1 MGNGMPLPVRRAPVA
16 CFPDTSTGM
25 LSTDSRREALNWDA
39 NRLTDSLENRMPRM
53 FRSTLQ
59 NLLIVGLGCSAVAIA
74 DSANSASPP
83 KARFAEL
90 LPKWQ
95 RGALKAPDIA
105 EKVVALPATRPF
117 EALAAT
123 APEDTAGVDKVGY
136 VEDLDANLSPTWNW
150 TRRADGTDAA
160 RVRFASRGACGLR
173 LQFEGIDPK
182 AQIEM
187 RFFDEAGESVLG
199 PFVSPRVDEQGGWWS
214 PTIWGEVAGVE
225 LIALDGVRPEAAQP
239 QVVRVAYLNQGGSC
253 GVTPGQVL
261 SCNNDIQCHNSWANG
276 EGRGVALF
284 YNIKDGVCLRWT
296 GALLARQP
304 GDFSPLFMT
313 SNFACGTS
321 GEADSV
327 EVYWEYE
334 TDACNGAFP
343 ATPANQPRNL
353 GAVRIKRHVD
363 ADWSLLALLDPPAAS
378 NPDYLGWNSGSWS
391 DNATATVIHH
401 PRGSFKRISFGETGI
416 LQQVAL
422 CLSIL
427 PGGCFDVDS
436 RRVNT
441 SDGPTELGSTGAPVV
456 DSNRQVRLV
465 ISGRVSDSWVCADA
479 PFRSYGGRLDQAY
492 DHLKY
497 ALADAFIASPTYV
510 NNTAV
515 GDDGGNGI
523 LERGVVAAPYTGI
536 LEASFVVRAGDELR
550 INPGNYTGRVKI
562 WRPMKLKRDGTSGS
576 VRMGI

>member
-1 MGNGMPLPVRRAPVA
+1 MLLTVLRASLIAVTGLSPALAADSVLSASRPTRPGAMAGLPAWQRASLKAREVVEKEV
-16 CFPDTSTGM
+16 FLPDTRPAEVETVRG
-25 LSTDSRREALNWDA
+25 
-39 NRLTDSLENRMPRM
+39 
-53 FRSTLQ
+53 
-59 NLLIVGLGCSAVAIA
+59 VA
-74 DSANSASPP
+74 DSAG
-83 KARFAEL
+83 L
-90 LPKWQ
+90 
-95 RGALKAPDIA
+95 
-105 EKVVALPATRPF
+105 
-117 EALAAT
+117 
-123 APEDTAGVDKVGY
+123 DKVGY
-136 VEDLDANLSPTWNW
+136 VEDVDANLLPSWDWSP
-150 TRRADGTDAA
+150 RADGSAAA
-160 RVRFASRGACGLR
+160 RVKFASRGACGLR
-173 LQFEGIDPK
+173 LRITDIDPK

-187 RFFDEAGESVLG
+187 RFYDKSGESVLG
-199 PFVSPRVDEQGGWWS
+199 PFRTPRVDEQGGWWS
-214 PTIWGEVAGVE
+214 PTIWGDVAGVE
-225 LIALDGVRPEAAQP
+225 LVALDGVREDAAQP
-239 QVVRVAYLNQGGSC
+239 RVFQVAHLNQGGGC
-253 GVTPGQVL
+253 GLTPGAAL
-261 SCNNDIQCHNSWANG
+261 SCNNDIRCHSTWANG
-276 EGRGVALF
+276 EGRAVALF

-296 GALLARQP
+296 GALLNRQP
-304 GDFSPLFMT
+304 NDLSPLFMT

-334 TDACNGAFP
+334 TDSCGGAFP

-441 SDGPTELGSTGAPVV
+441 TDGPTELGSTGAPVV